1 MTSAERKTS
10 PTIAVVQ
17 AWSLIYRADP
27 GSNDAAARVYHCVA
41 AARAAGAR
49 WDWDAAEEN
58 LDAAYAAVG
67 QQNPGTGFDWHR
79 GWHPLQPAL
88 RDEIAHLMD
97 EAERLE
103 Q

>member
-10 PTIAVVQ
+10 PTIAVAQ
-17 AWSLIYRADP
+17 AWSTAYRGETGP
-27 GSNDAAARVYHCVA
+27 NDTAELVYHCVA

-67 QQNPGTGFDWHR
+67 QQHPGTGFDWHR

-88 RDEIAHLMD
+88 RDEIAHIWKMI
-97 EAERLE
+97 EE
-103 Q
+103 